1 MIVVDALS
9 KQFGQF
15 QAVDEISFEVQ
26 RGEVVG
32 FLGPNGAG
40 KSTTMKMLTCYL
52 PPTSGNAEVNGF
64 SINSQ
69 RLQVQEQIGYL
80 PESAPSYNEMQV
92 EEFLSFIGEVRGYTG
107 SELRRRVGRVLEL
120 TSLQEARK
128 QIIDT
133 LSKGFRQRTCLAQA
147 LIHDPPVLI
156 LDEPT
161 DGLDPNQKHEVRELI
176 RRMSEERTIL
186 VSTHIL
192 EEVEAVCTRALI
204 ISEGRLVGLG
214 TPDELLSLSI
224 YRNAITLSV
233 SGVNAETLLEDLN
246 GLEQVYSVERLE
258 DMPNGAITVRVFPK
272 DRESISS
279 ELEKFLKKKKMSIE
293 QFFVER
299 GRLDEVFRKLTLGN

>member
-64 SINSQ
+64 SIKSQ
-69 RLQVQEQIGYL
+69 TLQVQEQIGYL

-214 TPDELLSLSI
+214 TPDELLSQSI